1 VAAPPQTLEAL
12 VRDEWRGPV
21 QEIVRRLVPEL
32 VAEALNGAAP
42 EAAPDDDEEGP
53 ERRTT
58 PSRGY
63 RFEAGITRRL
73 REERRAMIG
82 AAPVELVE
90 RDGRVWSLR
99 RLPSTPI
106 PSR

>member
-1 VAAPPQTLEAL
+1 VAAPADVLL
-12 VRDEWRGPV
+12 
-21 QEIVRRLVPEL
+21 
-32 VAEALNGAAP
+32 AP
-42 EAAPDDDEEGP
+42 LLQGDDDEEGP

-90 RDGRVWSLR
+90 RDGRIFELR
-99 RLPSTPI
+99 RLPS
-106 PSR
+106 